1 MLQVTSR
8 SSLAKTRRRAKARG
22 FRVLNDG
29 CGCYSVIDTK
39 IEPPRPLVGLDH
51 VPLWVIEQVITT
63 PLPEPPPRRQRMA
76 PRPVEPT
83 PTVDAVTLL
92 RDHGFVPTVGS
103 SGQHVRV
110 RWFDQGRR
118 FTLFI
123 PASPSDHRARLNS

>member
-1 MLQVTSR
+1 MLQLISR

-83 PTVDAVTLL
+83 PTVEAVAP
-92 RDHGFVPTVGS
+92 VAAEAS
-103 SGQHVRV
+103 VRT
-110 RWFDQGRR
+110 RGG
-118 FTLFI
+118 
-123 PASPSDHRARLNS
+123 AS